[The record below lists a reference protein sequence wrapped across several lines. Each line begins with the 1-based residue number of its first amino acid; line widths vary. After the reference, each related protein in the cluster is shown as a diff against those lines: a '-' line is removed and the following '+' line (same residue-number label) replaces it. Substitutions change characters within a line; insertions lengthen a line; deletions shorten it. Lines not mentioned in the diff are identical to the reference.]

1 MPHIDDGA
9 VRWGILGVAAIND
22 SFLPGLRGA
31 TGSEV
36 GAIASRSLDRAQAA
50 ARRWAIDA
58 AYGSYDEL
66 LADDSLDAVYIPLP
80 NHLHATWVMRA
91 LEAGKAC
98 SV

>member
-22 SFLPGLRGA
+22 SFLPGLRDA

-66 LADDSLDAVYIPLP
+66 LASTSRSPITYTRPGWCVLSKRESMFCV
-80 NHLHATWVMRA
+80 R
-91 LEAGKAC
+91 
-98 SV
+98 SR